1 MACQMGGWMGGWRLC
16 ERMGGRVGAWRG
28 LVQLRVAPLARPH
41 VGGLAAKLGDLLGVR
56 PLVRRAAA
64 RLLRPTLVC
73 HGGSAEKR
81 TGQRT
86 LDTKDTSLD
95 GCARGDIERGDAGGP
110 ICVSSMHPTSKGHY
124 SVVGRRLE
132 ADLQS
137 NDHWCHS
144 KDACVTYR
152 CMYLLGFD
160 HEHSQAMLVWAAER
174 GKEGD
179 ARKDAR
185 VHHPP
190 PTSTHTHV
198 CVHTHTH
205 PHAQSQYPTP
215 CRTAPTCP
223 STRLSI
229 QRWPHYDPDLTHY
242 PLPTKHPLPVTH
254 PLTAPPPME
263 YP

>member
-95 GCARGDIERGDAGGP
+95 GCARGDIERGGAGGP
-110 ICVSSMHPTSKGHY
+110 ICVSSMHPTSTGHY
-124 SVVGRRLE
+124 SVARRRLE

-137 NDHWCHS
+137 NNHWCHLR
-144 KDACVTYR
+144 A
-152 CMYLLGFD
+152 
-160 HEHSQAMLVWAAER
+160 
-174 GKEGD
+174 
-179 ARKDAR
+179 
-185 VHHPP
+185 P
-190 PTSTHTHV
+190 
-198 CVHTHTH
+198 HTHTH
-205 PHAQSQYPTP
+205 THMCTHTHTQTHAQSQYPTP